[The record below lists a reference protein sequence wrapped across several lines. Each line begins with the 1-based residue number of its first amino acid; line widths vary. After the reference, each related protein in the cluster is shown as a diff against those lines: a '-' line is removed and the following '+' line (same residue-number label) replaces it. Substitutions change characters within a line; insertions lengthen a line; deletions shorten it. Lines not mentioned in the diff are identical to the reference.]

1 MTEDVRSNSR
11 HREKRE
17 ETNENGALLIAT
29 DHFSLV
35 VIVIPENSFH
45 VQYQTEKILPVA
57 EYDDDINDYLQ
68 QEHNRREDIG
78 DKEETSLW
86 INRN

>member
-17 ETNENGALLIAT
+17 ETNEKGALLIAT

-57 EYDDDINDYLQ
+57 EQNDYLQ